1 MKPSTTSDN
10 LSTEEAV
17 LHCMAYFDI
26 FKHPLRS
33 SEVLDFLSISS
44 DKDQVQ
50 LALDSLMNQGTVEL
64 NEGLFSIRKSQV
76 DITLRQ
82 TGEARASNKMDHAIQ
97 YGKKIGSFPFVQGV
111 LISGSLSK
119 GVLHEDAD
127 YDFFLIIKNNKL
139 WISKLILKMYKLFF
153 LGNSYEYFC
162 INYLISDDAL
172 EIKEKN
178 VFTATELLTAIP
190 ISCKASLFSDLKT
203 ANGWVTDYL
212 PNKNWRPYIEHIPD
226 KHRVAKLLQGLLDNP
241 IGSMIDRLIMSLTI
255 MRNKI
260 KYRKLADKSI
270 FNNAFKST
278 RTESK
283 VHPNN
288 TQKTVLETHKE
299 KISYL

>member
-10 LSTEEAV
+10 LSIVEAV
-17 LHCMAYFDI
+17 LHCLAYFDI
-26 FKHPLRS
+26 FKHPLKVG
-33 SEVLDFLSISS
+33 EVLDFLSVTS
-44 DKDQVQ
+44 DRNEVQ
-50 LALDSLMNQGTVEL
+50 KAIAHLLEQGTIEQ
-64 NEGLFSIRKSQV
+64 NEEFFSIRKSQI

-82 TGEARASNKMDHAIQ
+82 TAEAKALDMMDHAIY
-97 YGKKIGSFPFVQGV
+97 YGKKIGGFPFVEGV
-111 LISGSLSK
+111 MISGSLSK

-139 WISKLILKMYKLFF
+139 WVSKLILKLYKLLF

-190 ISCKASLFSDLKT
+190 VSCKASLFSDLKT
-203 ANGWVTDYL
+203 ANAWVSEYL
-212 PNKNWRPYIEHIPD
+212 PNKNWRTYTEHISD
-226 KHRVAKLLQGLLDNP
+226 KNRLARLLQGLLNNP
-241 IGSMIDRLIMSLTI
+241 FGSLIDRLIMTLTI

-260 KYRKLADKSI
+260 KYRKLTDKSI
-270 FNNAFKST
+270 FNIAFKST
-278 RTESK
+278 RSESK